1 MIITLP
7 CYLLL
12 RPDSEVVFTQIIR
25 SLHGEY
31 TAQFGDANTIH
42 WHPTKRNNQ
51 IEKQE
56 EITQSV
62 ASSPGSVTYP
72 QRSNCVKCE
81 YNFICTAMMG
91 STKSCFVREN
101 IPSVHLKMPPSYILI
116 YIQVAALPDKR
127 NSTHTSVRIEN
138 IKKYWVL
145 MNLNLSLYL
154 PAPGKS
160 FFPNTSQ
167 MFLFVCLC
175 TYFPKPGLSTL
186 APPPLWFLAPDDR
199 LTKWDCSGD
208 KWREKH
214 LEFKLI
220 WHFHPKGGRTY
231 ICPAGVGSWQE
242 MKDFRMIDLHLP
254 PPIKLRNLSCSY
266 CSYCSYCLY
275 CWYCSCILIILLLL
289 WLILL
294 IFLILPIM
302 LIPKPSKSG
311 CFGLISNPTCL
322 W

>member
-1 MIITLP
+1 MRKASLAPAPVRRSVGWSVRNTFRFPLWRCIRHRVSVDWTTGRDIFSKSCDCKAEAERVSETEYYNDQQLSDFDIPKVYFSQSVFPEVYFRKCTQLPHLLSFACLFLVAMMIITLS

-101 IPSVHLKMPPSYILI
+101 IPSVHLKMPPSYIFI
-116 YIQVAALPDKR
+116 YIQVAFARQKKQH
-127 NSTHTSVRIEN
+127 THKCKNWKHKEILGFNESPFI
-138 IKKYWVL
+138 
-145 MNLNLSLYL
+145 
-154 PAPGKS
+154 
-160 FFPNTSQ
+160 
-167 MFLFVCLC
+167 
-175 TYFPKPGLSTL
+175 
-186 APPPLWFLAPDDR
+186 PL
-199 LTKWDCSGD
+199 
-208 KWREKH
+208 
-214 LEFKLI
+214 
-220 WHFHPKGGRTY
+220 
-231 ICPAGVGSWQE
+231 
-242 MKDFRMIDLHLP
+242 
-254 PPIKLRNLSCSY
+254 
-266 CSYCSYCLY
+266 
-275 CWYCSCILIILLLL
+275 
-289 WLILL
+289 
-294 IFLILPIM
+294 
-302 LIPKPSKSG
+302 
-311 CFGLISNPTCL
+311 PTCP
-322 W
+322 WQIIFS